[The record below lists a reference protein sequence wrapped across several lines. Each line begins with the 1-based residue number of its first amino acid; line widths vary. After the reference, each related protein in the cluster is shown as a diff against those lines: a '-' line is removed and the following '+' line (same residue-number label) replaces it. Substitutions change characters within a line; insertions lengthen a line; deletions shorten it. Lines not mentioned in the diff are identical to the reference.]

1 MAGGPSARASLADEQ
16 ARGVT
21 IELPSRPDSAQVAR
35 RALEKLEPSVDHN
48 VLARARL
55 LVTELVTNSVKFAD
69 ATAIRV
75 EVVALQG
82 YLRGE
87 VLDGGQGF
95 APPLFED
102 TQLLRTRGWGLILV
116 RRLAD
121 RWGVLDGRRGVWFE
135 IDR

>member
-1 MAGGPSARASLADEQ
+1 MAGGPSASESLADDQ
-16 ARGVT
+16 VRSVT
-21 IELPSRPDSAQVAR
+21 IELPSRPDSAHAAR
-35 RALEKLEPSVDHN
+35 RALARLEPTVDHN

-55 LVTELVTNSVKFAD
+55 LVTELVTNSVKYAD
-69 ATAIRV
+69 ATGICV
-75 EVVALQG
+75 EVIAHPGL
-82 YLRGE
+82 LRGE

-102 TQLLRTRGWGLILV
+102 TQLLRTRGWGLVLV

-121 RWGVLDGRRGVWFE
+121 RWGMLDGRRGVWFE